1 MSIQICLSD
10 SFLVNCYNS
19 HGLIQPKNNTNIKVH
34 LISKFQIHKKV
45 SYNDK
50 SEKKL
55 TKNPDKSNLKKKRQ
69 CIQRE
74 SILKG
79 KKLNMNWK
87 TCRSAQLA
95 KLIIQNII
103 GLRPSPHV
111 LRLFKCV

>member
-50 SEKKL
+50 SEKNVQKKPL
-55 TKNPDKSNLKKKRQ
+55 TNQVLKKNDNE

-74 SILKG
+74 NILKG
-79 KKLNMNWK
+79 KKLNINWEN
-87 TCRSAQLA
+87 L
-95 KLIIQNII
+95 
-103 GLRPSPHV
+103 
-111 LRLFKCV
+111 

>member
-50 SEKKL
+50 SEKKSQHPPQQI
-55 TKNPDKSNLKKKRQ
+55 KFKKKKDNEY
-69 CIQRE
+69 IQRE
-74 SILKG
+74 NILKG
-79 KKLNMNWK
+79 KKLNMNWEN
-87 TCRSAQLA
+87 L
-95 KLIIQNII
+95 
-103 GLRPSPHV
+103 
-111 LRLFKCV
+111 